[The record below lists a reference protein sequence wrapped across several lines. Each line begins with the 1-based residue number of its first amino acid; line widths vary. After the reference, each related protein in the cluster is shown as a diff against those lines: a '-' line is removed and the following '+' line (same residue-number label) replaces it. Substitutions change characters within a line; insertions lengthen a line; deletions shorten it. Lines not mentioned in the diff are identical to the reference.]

1 VDHSSGVSELD
12 KSRERSRSKKVK
24 EAQMHANEKVAGW
37 ETQARKAETAEKVVR
52 NHDARARQALASTS
66 EGCSKGCGSSWR
78 T

>member
-1 VDHSSGVSELD
+1 MDHSSGVSELD

-37 ETQARKAETAEKVVR
+37 ETRARKAETAEKVVR
-52 NHDARARQALASTS
+52 NHDARASTS